1 MLGQRG
7 VRARRH
13 LGQQRRLLGRADP
26 GRLAGT
32 GTGRHLAQVPA
43 LPPAQQRRP
52 VDAEE
57 GGDLAHRAAGVELP
71 QGTFAEVA
79 GVLLHP
85 RSVAQDATCPQSALA
100 HDYLDTGVAIAAIF
114 PATLHAA
121 GAQDFCRRLIQQAST
136 VYFSQILRLE
146 FTEAVRKLATIPGR
160 MPDDI
165 RRRFRLD
172 DWERDVSH
180 RNSSWSATSEGS
192 QMRMTMHDK
201 IG

>member
-85 RSVAQDATCPQSALA
+85 RSVAQDATCPQSALKMGYA
-100 HDYLDTGVAIAAIF
+100 SAIAWVMFLIVLVL
-114 PATLHAA
+114 TLVV
-121 GAQDFCRRLIQQAST
+121 FRTRRYW
-136 VYFSQILRLE
+136 VHLE
-146 FTEAVRKLATIPGR
+146 
-160 MPDDI
+160 
-165 RRRFRLD
+165 
-172 DWERDVSH
+172 
-180 RNSSWSATSEGS
+180 SEGG
-192 QMRMTMHDK
+192 K
-201 IG
+201 A